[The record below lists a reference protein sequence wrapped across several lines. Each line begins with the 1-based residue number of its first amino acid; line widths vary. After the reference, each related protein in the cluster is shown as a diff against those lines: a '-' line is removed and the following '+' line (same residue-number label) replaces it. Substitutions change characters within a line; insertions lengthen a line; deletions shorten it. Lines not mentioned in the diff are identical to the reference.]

1 MSAPAD
7 KPRAWLNIPNV
18 MTLAR
23 IGLTPF
29 FGYFWWRRQFSYA
42 LAIFVI
48 ASVSDVLDGLI
59 AGLLDQRTRL
69 GAVLDPI
76 ADKVMVVVAIIAAAA
91 TGTVPLWLAALV
103 LGRDAILAISG
114 ALFGWV
120 FRGVHGPEG
129 WAPTRV
135 GKYATFFTLGA
146 VGVGLAWELT
156 GYAPLRGFIG
166 ALCILSAITT
176 IVSGVQYVLNGTRA
190 VLAVMRSAKIARQ
203 GGGS

>member
-1 MSAPAD
+1 MSTPAD
-7 KPRAWLNIPNV
+7 KPGAWLNIPNA
-18 MTLAR
+18 MTIAR
-23 IGLTPF
+23 ILLTPF

-42 LAIFVI
+42 FAIFVI

-59 AGLLDQRTRL
+59 AGLLNQRTKL

-91 TGTVPLWLAALV
+91 TGTVPRWLAALV

-120 FRGVHGPEG
+120 FRGIHGPEG

-135 GKYATFFTLGA
+135 GQYATFFTLGA

-166 ALCILSAITT
+166 ALCILSAVTT
-176 IVSGVQYVLNGTRA
+176 IVSGVQYVLNGARA
-190 VLAVMRSAKIARQ
+190 VLRGAKLAR
-203 GGGS
+203 GGGHA